1 MSLNDFDDSQ
11 FEDFS
16 QEPENTPGGEEP
28 QKDDDGGNRNFKLA
42 VGIIAAIFVISLI
55 GLGLYIFLG
64 QPRQT
69 QALRETAA
77 VINANN
83 TATAMS
89 ATQAAGLFDA
99 FDMAARAGDMPKMEQ
114 AFADLR
120 ASYASTVQ
128 TAQAGL
134 LLAKA
139 QVDKGQLDAAKGT
152 LDWVANHAGDEAY
165 QALAHLRLAAVL
177 MEQKVLD
184 DALKQVSG
192 NFPAQFAALVADRK
206 GDILMLLDK
215 RKEAAAAYT
224 DAYKAFDAES
234 PYRRL
239 VEVKLQALG
248 AAPEAKAANAAS
260 APSPATKEER
270 S

>member
-1 MSLNDFDDSQ
+1 MAQHLDL
-11 FEDFS
+11 EE
-16 QEPENTPGGEEP
+16 QEQIEQLKHFWNTW
-28 QKDDDGGNRNFKLA
+28 GNLITAVLVLA
-42 VGIIAAIFVISLI
+42 FGALAAWN
-55 GLGLYIFLG
+55 GY
-64 QPRQT
+64 QYWQNRQ
-69 QALRETAA
+69 
-77 VINANN
+77 
-83 TATAMS
+83 

-99 FDMAARAGDMPKMEQ
+99 FDTAASAGDMPKMEQ

-120 ASYASTVQ
+120 ASYASTMQ

-152 LDWVANHAGDEAY
+152 LDWVASHAGDEAY
-165 QALAHLRLAAVL
+165 QALAHLRLAGVL
-177 MEQKVLD
+177 MEQKALD
-184 DALKQVSG
+184 AALKQISG
-192 NFPAQFAALVADRK
+192 SFPAQFAALVADRR
-206 GDILMLLDK
+206 GDILMLMDK

-224 DAYKAFDAES
+224 EAYQAFDAGS

-239 VEVKLQALG
+239 VEIKLQALG
-248 AAPEAKAANAAS
+248 AAPEAKATNAVS

>member
-1 MSLNDFDDSQ
+1 MAQHLDL
-11 FEDFS
+11 EE
-16 QEPENTPGGEEP
+16 QEQIEQLKHFWNTWGTLITAVLVLVFGALAAWNGY
-28 QKDDDGGNRNFKLA
+28 QYWQNR
-42 VGIIAAIFVISLI
+42 
-55 GLGLYIFLG
+55 
-64 QPRQT
+64 Q
-69 QALRETAA
+69 
-77 VINANN
+77 
-83 TATAMS
+83 
-89 ATQAAGLFDA
+89 ATQAAALFDA
-99 FDMAARAGDMPKMEQ
+99 LDVAASAGDMPKMEQ

-184 DALKQVSG
+184 DALKQVSR